1 MNDEGEDWT
10 NCFENFF
17 HHELSRNS
25 GEASHGHRLVICQKS
40 GLEAR
45 PENDETGVSSG
56 LAGYAGATSPT
67 HPSCHSTTTSCSVSY
82 HTDCSIA
89 ANRMHLI
96 SCQVSDTTKVY
107 QSSKEEDD
115 EEDYDDDKGMSRS
128 EKKRSREKQRR
139 SDFNQQFSELKDV
152 LGKID
157 EAEESRTAQ
166 KRQRRTLKSTS
177 AKNRQDLIAH
187 AVDVL
192 VNLHNKN
199 QEQMKE
205 IQELKAEVEKL
216 KQISAQK
223 DSDVPAE
230 ATEKTPEEKR
240 EQVRDQNRSSFI
252 CRWTCFVFFL
262 SILPLPFLTTFSLLL
277 LPLPP
282 RFSPKACIMMMPMFM
297 PPSSS
302 MGSGV
307 SVANPMAM
315 CNPYMQQFMAHMA
328 SQSALMSYPYMAPMA
343 FPPSSQVP
351 SYPSPYPVH
360 APASVTT
367 TPTPENVS
375 SSAGGSFP
383 LPAPTVAASVQ
394 QPPAAPLPLQS
405 DQASVRDPNETST
418 TSTDLAHCA

>member
-1 MNDEGEDWT
+1 
-10 NCFENFF
+10 
-17 HHELSRNS
+17 
-25 GEASHGHRLVICQKS
+25 
-40 GLEAR
+40 
-45 PENDETGVSSG
+45 
-56 LAGYAGATSPT
+56 
-67 HPSCHSTTTSCSVSY
+67 
-82 HTDCSIA
+82 
-89 ANRMHLI
+89 MHLI

-240 EQVRDQNRSSFI
+240 EQ
-252 CRWTCFVFFL
+252 
-262 SILPLPFLTTFSLLL
+262 
-277 LPLPP
+277 
-282 RFSPKACIMMMPMFM
+282 ACIMMMPMFM

-375 SSAGGSFP
+375 SSAGASFP
-383 LPAPTVAASVQ
+383 LPAPIVVASVQ

-405 DQASVRDPNETST
+405 DQASDRDPNETST

>member
-1 MNDEGEDWT
+1 
-10 NCFENFF
+10 
-17 HHELSRNS
+17 
-25 GEASHGHRLVICQKS
+25 
-40 GLEAR
+40 
-45 PENDETGVSSG
+45 
-56 LAGYAGATSPT
+56 
-67 HPSCHSTTTSCSVSY
+67 
-82 HTDCSIA
+82 
-89 ANRMHLI
+89 
-96 SCQVSDTTKVY
+96 
-107 QSSKEEDD
+107 
-115 EEDYDDDKGMSRS
+115 MSRS
-128 EKKRSREKQRR
+128 ERKRSREKQRR

-157 EAEESRTAQ
+157 EAEESRTDK

-192 VNLHNKN
+192 VNLHNEN
-199 QEQMKE
+199 QEQMKD

-223 DSDVPAE
+223 DTDVAAE

-240 EQVRDQNRSSFI
+240 EQVRVRNRSSFT
-252 CRWTCFVFFL
+252 CRSTGFVFFF
-262 SILPLPFLTTFSLLL
+262 SILLLPFLTTLTILLPRFSLLQ
-277 LPLPP
+277 
-282 RFSPKACIMMMPMFM
+282 ACIMMMPMFM

-315 CNPYMQQFMAHMA
+315 CNPFMQQFMAQMA

-351 SYPSPYPVH
+351 SYPSPYPMH
-360 APASVTT
+360 APAPVTT
-367 TPTPENVS
+367 TPENVS
-375 SSAGGSFP
+375 SFAGASFP
-383 LPAPTVAASVQ
+383 LPAPIVASTQ
-394 QPPAAPLPLQS
+394 QPQAAPLPLQS